1 MENESPVM
9 RWIVRITCLLL
20 AAAACTTLLFVR
32 AMQPTSTGVFVFF
45 AAWLLL
51 PYAIMGAALA
61 LSQKKRIASGH
72 WHVVAVM
79 VSTGGIVFLAD
90 AIFWHPDPQG
100 AFAVLLT
107 PILQGGAL
115 AILLPVAWWMSQN
128 SGT

>member
-9 RWIVRITCLLL
+9 KWIVRLTFLLIV
-20 AAAACTTLLFVR
+20 AAACTTLLFVR
-32 AMQPTSTGVFVFF
+32 AIQPTSTGAFVFF

-51 PYAIMGAALA
+51 PHAIMGAALA
-61 LSQKKRIASGH
+61 FSRNKGTASYH

-90 AIFWHPDPQG
+90 AIFWHPDAQG
-100 AFAVLLT
+100 ALLVLMT
-107 PILQGGAL
+107 PILQAGAL

-128 SGT
+128 ANT